1 MLPSS
6 HCCNNPPFTKSIQSQ
21 KVLCKYHFTEMI
33 EKRVRRSINKYNMLE
48 KEDHIGIGYSG
59 GKDSVVLLHILSTLL
74 KKYPNSKLTAITVDE
89 GIKGY
94 RDECLSLTRRITED
108 YQINHMIISF
118 KDLYGITL
126 DQIINIS
133 QKKGFSLSACA
144 MCGILRRRAINHA
157 GKEIGV
163 SKIATAH
170 NLDDEAQSIL
180 LNILRGDSKKFIRLS
195 RTPIQKYKDFIP
207 RIRPFVRI
215 TEPEIVLY
223 AQAKLLRYHSYPCP
237 YAYSAMRN
245 DIRGFLSEMERIR
258 PYTLIN
264 IVNLHDKVLDLIPKQ
279 NELTDPPKKCEI
291 CGEVSN
297 RQLCPVCKLFEDLE
311 IEKSNLHR

>member
-6 HCCNNPPFTKSIQSQ
+6 HCCSNPPFTKASHSQ
-21 KVLCKYHFTEMI
+21 KLLCKYHFTEMI
-33 EKRVRRSINKYNMLE
+33 EGRVRKSINRYSMLE
-48 KEDHIGIGYSG
+48 KEDHVGLGFSG
-59 GKDSVVLLHILSTLL
+59 GKDSMVLIHILSTFL

-94 RDECLSLTRRITED
+94 RDECLNLTRRITKD
-108 YQINHMIISF
+108 YQINHIIVSF

-126 DQIINIS
+126 DQITDIS
-133 QKKGFSLSACA
+133 QKKNFSFSACA
-144 MCGILRRRAINHA
+144 MCGILRRRAINYA
-157 GKEIGV
+157 GKEIGA

-180 LNILRGDSKKFIRLS
+180 LNIVRGDSKKFIRLS
-195 RTPIQKYKDFIP
+195 RNPIQKYSELIP

-215 TEPEIVLY
+215 SEPEIVLY
-223 AQAKLLRYHSYPCP
+223 AYAKSLEYHSYPCP

-245 DIRGFLSEMERIR
+245 DVRGFVSEMERIR
-258 PYTLIN
+258 PHTLIN
-264 IVNLHDKVLDLIPKQ
+264 IVNLHDKILDLVP
-279 NELTDPPKKCEI
+279 NTDQMTIPPKKCNK

-297 RQLCPVCKLFEDLE
+297 RQPCPVCELFEELG
-311 IEKSNLHR
+311 IEKSSPHQ